1 MVIVFST
8 FDVEPP
14 LLLLLAFIEAL
25 RITLGVLDP
34 SEQILGIDLELR
46 LADLELCKL
55 GVLGASEI
63 DLQYNLGEPN
73 RSQNWALELFTLTP
87 GQGISSLETS
97 DLSMEF

>member
-8 FDVEPP
+8 FDVEP
-14 LLLLLAFIEAL
+14 LLLLAFIEAL

-73 RSQNWALELFTLTP
+73 RSQNWALLLLTLLP
-87 GQGISSLETS
+87 ISSLETS